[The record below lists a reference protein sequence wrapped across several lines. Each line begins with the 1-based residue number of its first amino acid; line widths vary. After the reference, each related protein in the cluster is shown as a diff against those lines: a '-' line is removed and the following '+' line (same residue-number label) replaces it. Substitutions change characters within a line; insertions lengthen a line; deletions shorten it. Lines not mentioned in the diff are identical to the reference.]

1 MHIEYSQWK
10 PGESSTAEER
20 LQQLLGLFSQLL
32 LTTSGDVNETLEW
45 MRYLG
50 EQYNIFGP
58 DMTLDMFVDRLK
70 ELGLVKEDENALLK
84 PTNKAI
90 QNIRRDALLE
100 MFRSLRKSPNGS
112 HDTPHTG
119 QGIER
124 TQNTKNYTFGDT
136 ASNIDFTQT
145 FLNAQKRMLR
155 ESDPTAEGGSRR
167 AWELP
172 PSAVHPLDLQEE
184 DIEIYE
190 TEHLT
195 SCATVL
201 MIDISHSMIL
211 YGEDRIT
218 PAKKVALALSELIK
232 TKFPKDQ
239 LYVVTF
245 GDEAELI
252 TVSELPF
259 LEVGPFHT
267 NTRAGLRLARQLL
280 KRSGNVNKQIFM
292 VTDGKPSAM
301 FEDSGR
307 LYKNSFGLD
316 PKIVNKTLDE
326 ALACRREKIT
336 ISTFMVA
343 RDPYLI
349 DFVEEMTK
357 SNKGRAYYSGLND
370 LGQFVF
376 VDYVRNRKKK
386 YPGTRD

>member
-1 MHIEYSQWK
+1 MRINYSKWI
-10 PGESSTAEER
+10 PNESETAEDHVKK
-20 LQQLLGLFSQLL
+20 LLELFNQLL
-32 LTTSGDVNETLEW
+32 LQTSGDVNESLEW
-45 MRYLG
+45 MQYLQ

-58 DMTLDMFVDRLK
+58 DMTLDMFKDLLK
-70 ELGLVKEDENALLK
+70 ERGLIEENEKAMLK
-84 PTNKAI
+84 PTRKAV

-100 MFRSLRKSPNGS
+100 MFKSLKRAPSGS
-112 HDTPHTG
+112 HDTPHSG
-119 QGIER
+119 SGVDR
-124 TQNTKNYTFGDT
+124 TSNTKPYAFGDQT
-136 ASNIDFTQT
+136 SNIDFTQT
-145 FLNAQKRMLR
+145 IRNAQKRALA
-155 ESDPTAEGGSRR
+155 EASGVDDPS
-167 AWELP
+167 LIDHLHL
-172 PSAVHPLDLQEE
+172 SEE
-184 DIEIYE
+184 DIEVYE
-190 TEHLT
+190 TEHQT

-218 PAKKVALALSELIK
+218 PAKKVGLALSELII

-239 LYVVTF
+239 LYVITF
-245 GDEAELI
+245 GDEAKLI

-267 NTRAGLRLARQLL
+267 NTRDGLRLARRLL

-316 PKIVNKTLDE
+316 PKIINKTLDE
-326 ALACRREKIT
+326 AEACRREKIT

-343 RDPYLI
+343 QDPYLI
-349 DFVEEMTK
+349 NFVEELTK
-357 SNKGRAYYSGLND
+357 ANHGRAYYSGLND

-376 VDYVRNRKKK
+376 VDYVRNRRKR
-386 YPGTRD
+386 YPGSRD

>member
-1 MHIEYSQWK
+1 MRISYSKWI
-10 PGESSTAEER
+10 PGQSKTADDR
-20 LQQLLGLFSQLL
+20 LRQLLDLFSQLL
-32 LTTSGDVNETLEW
+32 LTASGDVNEVLEW
-45 MRYLG
+45 MRYLD
-50 EQYNIFGP
+50 EQYKIFGP
-58 DMTLDMFVDRLK
+58 DMTLDMFKDELK
-70 ELGLVKEDENALLK
+70 RQGLIEEDENALLK

-100 MFRSLRKSPNGS
+100 MFRSLRKSPSGA

-119 QGIER
+119 GGIER
-124 TQNTKNYTFGDT
+124 TQNTKPYAFGDT
-136 ASNIDFTQT
+136 SSNIDFTQT
-145 FLNAQKRMLR
+145 LKNAQKRALKEPSPSGR
-155 ESDPTAEGGSRR
+155 GLGEGDF
-167 AWELP
+167 EYTLN
-172 PSAVHPLDLQEE
+172 EE

-245 GDEAELI
+245 GDEAKLI

-267 NTRAGLRLARQLL
+267 NTKAGLRLARQLL

-301 FEDSGR
+301 FDDAGR

-349 DFVEEMTK
+349 DFVEELTK

-386 YPGTRD
+386 FRAD

>member
-1 MHIEYSQWK
+1 MRLTYSKWI
-10 PGESSTAEER
+10 PNESTTAEER

-70 ELGLVKEDENALLK
+70 ELGLVTEDENALLK

-145 FLNAQKRMLR
+145 FLNAQKRSLR
-155 ESDPTAEGGSRR
+155 EGSGEGEFR
-167 AWELP
+167 EE
-172 PSAVHPLDLQEE
+172 DLNLSEE

-218 PAKKVALALSELIK
+218 PAKKVALTLSELIK

-301 FEDSGR
+301 FEDNGR

-349 DFVEEMTK
+349 DFVEELTK

-376 VDYVRNRKKK
+376 VDYVRNRRKK
-386 YPGTRD
+386 YPGSRG